1 MVGLTKSRMLA
12 GLGWGFLSCAV
23 TLSGAASAKTRLFE
37 PIHDSQSL
45 IIENNNLT
53 AADFYAAYLS
63 KQVQQRRYA
72 EMYLLGVMDASEGID
87 WCSYRTVKTITVDEA
102 IFTGLK
108 RLDPG
113 KMKLRAATVIREILA
128 DKFGCGVRR

>member
-1 MVGLTKSRMLA
+1 MRYLWEIMRLNWLLFAIAILPCDGHAR
-12 GLGWGFLSCAV
+12 
-23 TLSGAASAKTRLFE
+23 TRLLA

-72 EMYLLGVMDASEGID
+72 EMYLLGVMDASEGVA
-87 WCSYRTVKTITVDEA
+87 WCSYRTVKTTTIDEA
-102 IFTGLK
+102 IFTGFK

-113 KMKLRAATVIREILA
+113 KMKLRAATVIREILSGN
-128 DKFGCGVRR
+128 FGCGARR